1 MIRLSRQLLIAL
13 GCLVCTTALAAPATP
28 QGRLRAEAE
37 DRSRAEVSDLL
48 RTLCPEQCVLISVE
62 ARVEEESVGGG
73 TPGFETLAGGATL
86 PTLRSV
92 SARLLVDSQ
101 LPGTF
106 RTRLKDLVAQ
116 RLKMVGPQPVVEVDS
131 VAFPPRN
138 APHLEAPPLEPKPQ
152 QPSATPPSSE
162 AKPEKKD
169 EKKDGQEVP
178 TMTHRLQ
185 ERLLEEAP
193 LMVLAVLLVL
203 TVILLGVLLVI
214 AARRPPAPAP
224 LDYAMSEEPPLPQD
238 PTPAGPAPTT
248 EYPAVRARRLERTLR
263 EERAVRN
270 AVVREALARGELRQ
284 VALWTR
290 EMGEF
295 LLDDLRGD
303 SSLGTSLAGLGT
315 ELGRVPAA
323 DAGTRA
329 AALYDLEGRAIAARL
344 AQAED
349 SVEAAF
355 AFLEGVR
362 PERFAAACQ
371 GLSSGARE
379 VALRFAPAPLRAV
392 ALQALSPSQRA
403 ELALGLARQPELS
416 SRYALSVADELR
428 TQLTETAGGSSQ
440 LERVLGEVLDTL
452 PMEEQ
457 DRLLERLRHEGS
469 ERLASSLL
477 TESSLVSAPVE
488 VLGAALLRLPPA
500 QLVTYLNGA
509 ERSLRERLLAACPTS
524 MQRELQEELGMRGTE
539 RPEAFIGARKELL
552 ASLKDEMF
560 RRGLTTLQNR
570 AQAGRAN

>member
-1 MIRLSRQLLIAL
+1 MIRLSRHLLIAL
-13 GCLVCTTALAAPATP
+13 GGLVCTAALAAPATP
-28 QGRLRAEAE
+28 QARLRAEAE
-37 DRSRAEVSDLL
+37 ERSRAEVSDLL
-48 RTLCPEQCVLISVE
+48 RTLCPEQCVLVSVE

-92 SARLLVDSQ
+92 SARVLVDSR
-101 LPGTF
+101 LPGPF

-116 RLKMVGPQPVVEVDS
+116 RLKTVGPQPAVEVES

-152 QPSATPPSSE
+152 PPSATPSSPE
-162 AKPEKKD
+162 EEPGAK
-169 EKKDGQEVP
+169 EVP
-178 TMTHRLQ
+178 PMAQRLE
-185 ERLLEEAP
+185 ERLLEAAP
-193 LMVLAVLLVL
+193 LLVLAVLLVL
-203 TVILLGVLLVI
+203 TVLLLGALLVI

-224 LDYAMSEEPPLPQD
+224 MDYALPEEPPLPQE
-238 PTPAGPAPTT
+238 PVPAGPAPST
-248 EYPAVRARRLERTLR
+248 EYPAIRARRLERTLR

-295 LLDDLRGD
+295 LLEDLRGD
-303 SSLGTSLAGLGT
+303 STVGASLSGLAA

-323 DAGTRA
+323 DTGSRA
-329 AALYDLEGRAIAARL
+329 AALYDLEGRSIAARL

-371 GLSSGARE
+371 GLSAGARE
-379 VALRFAPAPLRAV
+379 VVLRFAPAPLRAV

-416 SRYALSVADELR
+416 SRYALAVADELR

-457 DRLLERLRHEGS
+457 DRLIERLRHEGS

>member
-1 MIRLSRQLLIAL
+1 MIRLSRHLLIAL
-13 GCLVCTTALAAPATP
+13 GCLVCTAALANPATP
-28 QGRLRAEAE
+28 QARLRADAE
-37 DRSRAEVSDLL
+37 ERSRAEVTDLL
-48 RTLCPEQCVLISVE
+48 RTLCPEQCVLVSVE

-73 TPGFETLAGGATL
+73 TPGFETLSGGATL

-92 SARLLVDSQ
+92 TARVLVDSR
-101 LPGTF
+101 LPGPF

-116 RLKMVGPQPVVEVDS
+116 RLKTVGPQPAVEVES

-138 APHLEAPPLEPKPQ
+138 APHLEAPPLDQKPQ
-152 QPSATPPSSE
+152 QPSATPPTSE
-162 AKPEKKD
+162 AEQGTK
-169 EKKDGQEVP
+169 EVLP
-178 TMTHRLQ
+178 MAERLQ
-185 ERLLEEAP
+185 ERLLEAAP
-193 LMVLAVLLVL
+193 LLVL
-203 TVILLGVLLVI
+203 ALLLMLTVLVLGVLLVI

-224 LDYAMSEEPPLPQD
+224 LDYAMPEEPPLAQE
-238 PTPAGPAPTT
+238 PTPSAAAPTT

-284 VALWTR
+284 VAIWTR

-303 SSLGTSLAGLGT
+303 STLGTSLSGLAA
-315 ELGRVPAA
+315 ELGRVPAG
-323 DAGTRA
+323 DAGSRA
-329 AALYDLEGRAIAARL
+329 TALYDLEGRSIAARL

-371 GLSSGARE
+371 SLSAGARE
-379 VALRFAPAPLRAV
+379 VALRFAPASLRAV
-392 ALQALSPSQRA
+392 ALQALTPSQRA

-416 SRYALSVADELR
+416 SRYALAVADELR
-428 TQLTETAGGSSQ
+428 TQLTETAGGASQ

-457 DRLLERLRHEGS
+457 DRLIERLRHEGS
-469 ERLASSLL
+469 ERLVSSLV

-509 ERSLRERLLAACPTS
+509 ERSLRERLLTACPTS
-524 MQRELQEELGMRGTE
+524 MQRELQEELGMRGAE

-560 RRGLTTLQNR
+560 RRGLTTMQNR

>member
-1 MIRLSRQLLIAL
+1 MIRLSRHLLIAL
-13 GCLVCTTALAAPATP
+13 GGLVCTAALAAPATP
-28 QGRLRAEAE
+28 QARLRAEAE
-37 DRSRAEVSDLL
+37 ERSRAEVSDLL
-48 RTLCPEQCVLISVE
+48 RTLCPEQCVLVSVE

-92 SARLLVDSQ
+92 SARVLVDSR
-101 LPGTF
+101 LPGPF

-116 RLKMVGPQPVVEVDS
+116 RLKTVGPQPAVEVES

-152 QPSATPPSSE
+152 PPSATPSS
-162 AKPEKKD
+162 PEEEPGTKA
-169 EKKDGQEVP
+169 VP
-178 TMTHRLQ
+178 PMAQRLE
-185 ERLLEEAP
+185 ERLLEAAP
-193 LMVLAVLLVL
+193 LLVLAVLLVL
-203 TVILLGVLLVI
+203 TVLLLGALLVI

-224 LDYAMSEEPPLPQD
+224 MDYALPEEPPLPQE
-238 PTPAGPAPTT
+238 PVPAGPAPTP
-248 EYPAVRARRLERTLR
+248 EYPALRARRLERTLR

-295 LLDDLRGD
+295 LLEDLRGD
-303 SSLGTSLAGLGT
+303 STLGSSLSGLAS

-323 DAGTRA
+323 DAGSRA
-329 AALYDLEGRAIAARL
+329 AALYDLEGRSIAARL

-371 GLSSGARE
+371 SLSAGARE
-379 VALRFAPAPLRAV
+379 VALRFAPGPLRAV

-403 ELALGLARQPELS
+403 ELVLGLARQPELS
-416 SRYALSVADELR
+416 SRYALAVADELR

-457 DRLLERLRHEGS
+457 DRLIERLRHEGS

-477 TESSLVSAPVE
+477 TESSLVGAPVE

-500 QLVTYLNGA
+500 QLVTYLHGA

>member
-1 MIRLSRQLLIAL
+1 
-13 GCLVCTTALAAPATP
+13 
-28 QGRLRAEAE
+28 
-37 DRSRAEVSDLL
+37 
-48 RTLCPEQCVLISVE
+48 
-62 ARVEEESVGGG
+62 
-73 TPGFETLAGGATL
+73 
-86 PTLRSV
+86 
-92 SARLLVDSQ
+92 
-101 LPGTF
+101 
-106 RTRLKDLVAQ
+106 
-116 RLKMVGPQPVVEVDS
+116 
-131 VAFPPRN
+131 
-138 APHLEAPPLEPKPQ
+138 
-152 QPSATPPSSE
+152 
-162 AKPEKKD
+162 
-169 EKKDGQEVP
+169 
-178 TMTHRLQ
+178 
-185 ERLLEEAP
+185 
-193 LMVLAVLLVL
+193 
-203 TVILLGVLLVI
+203 
-214 AARRPPAPAP
+214 
-224 LDYAMSEEPPLPQD
+224 
-238 PTPAGPAPTT
+238 
-248 EYPAVRARRLERTLR
+248 
-263 EERAVRN
+263 
-270 AVVREALARGELRQ
+270 
-284 VALWTR
+284 
-290 EMGEF
+290 MGEF

-303 SSLGTSLAGLGT
+303 STVGTSLSGLAT
-315 ELGRVPAA
+315 ELGRVPAV

-329 AALYDLEGRAIAARL
+329 AALYDLEGRSIASRL

-371 GLSSGARE
+371 SLSSGARE

-392 ALQALSPSQRA
+392 ALQALTPSQRA

-416 SRYALSVADELR
+416 SRYALAVADELR

-457 DRLLERLRHEGS
+457 DRLIERLRHEGS

-509 ERSLRERLLAACPTS
+509 ERSLRERLLAACPAS

-539 RPEAFIGARKELL
+539 RPEEFIGARKELL